1 MGAGPT
7 NRSAPIAGG
16 TVRNRAPGGSRSMNE
31 NIDIT
36 EIDVDELWIREWAEI
51 GLAELERYLAR
62 QAAFAEYLRQRG
74 DR

>member
-1 MGAGPT
+1 MGF
-7 NRSAPIAGG
+7 
-16 TVRNRAPGGSRSMNE
+16 PGMNE

-62 QAAFAEYLRQRG
+62 QAAFAEYLRHRG